1 MGEEEATDETLDS
14 IEETIVVGTDALDD
28 GALLLDGDVNTL
40 VDGATELAEGCRLD
54 AVDGVTTRV
63 VGAELT
69 SDTWLLD
76 GFAADVVGVT
86 TFVSGLLTGA
96 EDDTLDFIDVTIV
109 VGTDTPDDGAILLDG
124 DVNTLVDGATEL
136 LEGCL
141 LDAVDGVTT
150 RVVGAELTSDTWLLD
165 GFAADVVGVTTFV
178 FGLLT
183 GAEDDTLDSID
194 VRIVVGTDTPDDGV
208 ALLDGDLNTLVD
220 GATFKLDD

>member
-28 GALLLDGDVNTL
+28 GALLLDGDVNAL
-40 VDGATELAEGCRLD
+40 VDGATELAEGSRLD

-96 EDDTLDFIDVTIV
+96 EDDTLDSIDVTIV

-124 DVNTLVDGATEL
+124 DVNTLVDGAT
-136 LEGCL
+136 
-141 LDAVDGVTT
+141 
-150 RVVGAELTSDTWLLD
+150 
-165 GFAADVVGVTTFV
+165 
-178 FGLLT
+178 
-183 GAEDDTLDSID
+183 
-194 VRIVVGTDTPDDGV
+194 
-208 ALLDGDLNTLVD
+208 
-220 GATFKLDD
+220 FKLDD